1 MGRQKRSSAR
11 AVTCACLLAPC
22 AIEACTFINTYAD
35 LVPQRTTT
43 ADASMDDFDSGLVD
57 QTGSENLP
65 EVNVAQP
72 SPSDGVVVVGGTV
85 STDAG
90 DQFVLT
96 ALDPRTGSEFPKARV
111 PMTVAAVLYDPG
123 RDYWYVFESGG
134 QGIFPTPTDPFFLH
148 IRQLNRISGAW
159 TELAEVQVPPGV
171 SNLTTAV
178 LGDAV
183 TYIAYGGGADA
194 AAGNSGPV
202 DGSDG
207 GVALTPTISDKFGL
221 VTIDTHDLTQLSAC
235 VLPLPSSPNAVIG
248 TPNPTNPQNGYATL
262 GNYPAKNMTP
272 VLVPAQCDNSIGM
285 PPAPGAEI
293 PLPTGN
299 PGFGLATNGATGQVL
314 VASKGFGPGPTLVTI
329 FDPTTGN
336 IDSQGEFS
344 GFNDGNIHPPA
355 FSECLN
361 SAFVIGTNTDTNVWF
376 VSLAGAAAPEGDA
389 APPTLAATDQPMGH
403 SGQAVYF
410 EPFTKTVLL
419 PFSQGDN
426 FKLTAFRFNGVSY
439 ASITN
444 TPLWAPPA
452 DLRPNFVATRT
463 PVPFPCVV
471 QDN

>member
-1 MGRQKRSSAR
+1 MGRQKPSPAW
-11 AVTCACLLAPC
+11 AVTCACLAAPC

-35 LVPQRTTT
+35 LTPQQQ
-43 ADASMDDFDSGLVD
+43 ASDASTNNVDASLVD
-57 QTGSENLP
+57 QTGSENTP
-65 EVNVAQP
+65 DINVVQP
-72 SPSDGVVVVGGTV
+72 SPSDGVIVVGGTV

-90 DQFVLT
+90 DQSVLT

-134 QGIFPTPTDPFFLH
+134 AGIFPTPTDPFFLH
-148 IRQLNRISGAW
+148 VRKLDRITGAW

-183 TYIAYGGGADA
+183 TYVAYGGGADA
-194 AAGNSGPV
+194 SAGNSGPV
-202 DGSDG
+202 DGIDG
-207 GVALTPTISDKFGL
+207 GTSLLPAIAGNYGL
-221 VTIDTHDLTQLSAC
+221 VTIDTHDLTQLTAC
-235 VLPLPSSPNAVIG
+235 VLPLATSPTAVIG

-262 GNYPAKNMTP
+262 GSYPAKNMTP
-272 VLVPAQCDNSIGM
+272 VLVPAQCESTTL
-285 PPAPGAEI
+285 PPVPEPAI

-314 VASKGFGPGPTLVTI
+314 IASKGFGPGPTLVTI
-329 FDPTTGN
+329 VDPTTGN
-336 IDSQGEFS
+336 IDSQGEFT

-361 SAFVIGTNTDTNVWF
+361 SAFVIGTNTDTNSWF
-376 VSLAGAAAPEGDA
+376 VSLAGAAAPGGDA
-389 APPTLAATDQPMGH
+389 APPTLMATDQPMGH

-410 EPFTKTVLL
+410 EPFTRTVLL

-426 FKLTAFRFNGVSY
+426 FKLTAFRFNGAAY

-463 PVPFPCVV
+463 PVPFPCTT